1 MRHVLLFVVL
11 FLSLS
16 SWATAQDTPI
26 TVSDATSDAEITERL
41 SGIYSQ
47 LSDTDAVIVTVVN
60 SVVTLTGEAANSEAA
75 EQAVAIANRTDGV
88 VAVQDNIDRTLRV
101 TENVSPLLAEMRH
114 QTRQLIRALPL
125 IGASLI
131 SLIVIIL
138 FGQWLSRRNRLIKRF
153 AKNPFMVEL
162 IANAVKLA
170 FIVIALVVALNI
182 IGATALIGT
191 VLGGAG
197 IIGIALGFGIRDTV
211 ENYIASL
218 LLSIRQPF
226 RAKDHV
232 IIGDKEGIVVR
243 LNTRATILMT
253 PDGNHLR
260 IPNAKVFKADI
271 LNYSTNPTRRFSFG
285 VGVDSAD
292 DPVAAIRL
300 GTAVMSELDFV
311 LDDPDPKGVIRDVGD
326 SSILIDY
333 HGWIDQRAT
342 DFGSARSQA
351 IRDVKD
357 ALEENGFSLPEP
369 IYRLRVDGAMP
380 AQAVPSPA
388 PAAKTAPPPSEDMLT
403 HADMTIT
410 EKVSQ
415 ERDTP
420 NGKTDLLDD
429 NAPPE

>member
-1 MRHVLLFVVL
+1 MRHLILLLAVLLL
-11 FLSLS
+11 PLS
-16 SWATAQDTPI
+16 ARAQDTPI
-26 TVSDATSDAEITERL
+26 TISDAPSDAQITERL
-41 SGIYSQ
+41 AGIYQQ
-47 LSDTDAVIVTVVN
+47 LSDVNAVTVTVNN
-60 SVVTLTGEAANSEAA
+60 SVVTLSGDVANTETA
-75 EQAVAIANRTDGV
+75 ERAVAIADRVDGV
-88 VAVQDNIDRTLRV
+88 VAVQDNINRTLAV
-101 TENVSPLLAEMRH
+101 TDNVSPLLAEMRDW
-114 QTRQLIRALPL
+114 TSDFIRALPL
-125 IGASLI
+125 IGAALL

-138 FGQWLSRRNRLIKRF
+138 FGRWLSRRNRLIKRF

-182 IGATALIGT
+182 LGATALIGT

-226 RAKDHV
+226 RAQDYV
-232 IIGDKEGIVVR
+232 VIGDQAGIVVR

-300 GTAVMSELDFV
+300 GAAIMGKLDFV
-311 LDDPDPKGVIRDVGD
+311 LDDPAPKGVIRDVGE

-333 HGWIDQRAT
+333 YGWIDQRDT

-357 ALEENGFSLPEP
+357 ALEETGFSLPEP
-369 IYRLRVDGAMP
+369 IYRLKIDGPMP
-380 AQAVPSPA
+380 ASSAPRKAIAPQTSPQSGETL
-388 PAAKTAPPPSEDMLT
+388 PT
-403 HADMTIT
+403 HVDMTIT
-410 EKVSQ
+410 EKVAK
-415 ERDTP
+415 ERGTP
-420 NGKTDLLDD
+420 DGQTDLLDD
-429 NAPPE
+429 SALPE